1 MFVRLC
7 YTYYK
12 GVIFVEVLLFI
23 LLFIPAIVF
32 VVMMIYVIGRAI
44 RFGENRPQF
53 TKAASIAGIV
63 AGLISIAASVVK
75 LTYLGRGIGGFIS
88 AAFCL
93 AFAFA
98 LKFIVRFFED
108 DFDKKHQIP
117 VDEDTSPYRFD
128 FRQDNSDNFF
138 DESARFNGEFK
149 DFDDD
154 D

>member
-1 MFVRLC
+1 MEF
-7 YTYYK
+7 
-12 GVIFVEVLLFI
+12 LLY
-23 LLFIPAIVF
+23 IPAAVF
-32 VVMMIYVIGRAI
+32 VVLTIYIIARVIRY
-44 RFGENRPQF
+44 GENNPSL
-53 TKAASIAGIV
+53 TKAASIIGIV
-63 AGLISIAASVVK
+63 AGMIYVASSIFTLIFYKGGILDFLAAV
-75 LTYLGRGIGGFIS
+75 
-88 AAFCL
+88 FCL

-117 VDEDTSPYRFD
+117 VDEDNSPYRFD
-128 FRQDNSDNFF
+128 FKQDNSDNFF